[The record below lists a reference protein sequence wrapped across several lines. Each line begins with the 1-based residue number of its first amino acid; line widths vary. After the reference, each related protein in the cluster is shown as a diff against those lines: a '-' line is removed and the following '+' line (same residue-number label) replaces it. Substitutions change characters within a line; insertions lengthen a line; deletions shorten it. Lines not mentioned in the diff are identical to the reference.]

1 LWFLDIY
8 LTVVE
13 TSKVY
18 IPMPTQNDIPVAQRL
33 TDTKRSPQKQS
44 VSANSSTNTS
54 SNNVVV
60 RSLQSVP
67 WWAYGL
73 AVLAFLS
80 PIVLSTI
87 VSSVWSALNA
97 NSQNASTA
105 ATEGSTTTEATQPA
119 SASAIPNVAPFINSS
134 PSAVS
139 NNAND
144 NPAANTEIIA
154 KESNVPPDLF
164 GHHVYSEAPSN
175 QLRAIGRA
183 ADGYEIRL
191 REVAAKNYLSME
203 AAAKADGVD
212 LVVISG
218 FRTIAEQQQLF
229 FDISKQRNQTPAQ
242 RAKVSAPPGHSEHH
256 TGYAI
261 DIGDANVASANL
273 STSFEKTA
281 AFQWLQNN
289 AAKYGFELSFPMNN
303 SQGVM
308 YEPWHWRFVGDD
320 DSLRTFYKKQ
330 NRSSSFIKK
339 P

>member
-1 LWFLDIY
+1 
-8 LTVVE
+8 
-13 TSKVY
+13 
-18 IPMPTQNDIPVAQRL
+18 MPTQNDIPVAQRL

-54 SNNVVV
+54 TNVVV

-80 PIVLSTI
+80 PIVSTRI
-87 VSSVWSALNA
+87 WFALNANSQNA

-105 ATEGSTTTEATQPA
+105 ATESSATTEANQSNISSPNA
-119 SASAIPNVAPFINSS
+119 SSSAIPSVAPFINSS
-134 PSAVS
+134 PSAINKNS
-139 NNAND
+139 NANS
-144 NPAANTEIIA
+144 EVIA

-164 GHHVYSEAPSN
+164 GHHVFSEAPTN
-175 QLRAIGRA
+175 QLKAIGKA

-261 DIGDANVASANL
+261 DIGDSNVPSATL

-289 AAKYGFELSFPMNN
+289 AAKYGFEMSFPVNN
-303 SQGVM
+303 PQGVM

-320 DSLRTFYKKQ
+320 DSLATFYKKQ

>member
-1 LWFLDIY
+1 
-8 LTVVE
+8 
-13 TSKVY
+13 
-18 IPMPTQNDIPVAQRL
+18 MPTQNDIPVAQRL

-54 SNNVVV
+54 SNSSTNNVVV

-80 PIVLSTI
+80 PIVSTRI
-87 VSSVWSALNA
+87 WFALNA
-97 NSQNASTA
+97 NSQNTSTA
-105 ATEGSTTTEATQPA
+105 TTESSTTIEATQPNGDS
-119 SASAIPNVAPFINSS
+119 SAMPSVAPFINSPINS
-134 PSAVS
+134 PSAI
-139 NNAND
+139 NKNGNAN
-144 NPAANTEIIA
+144 PEIIA
-154 KESNVPPDLF
+154 KESNVTPDLF
-164 GHHVYSEAPSN
+164 GHHVYSEAPNN

-203 AAAKADGVD
+203 AAARADGID
-212 LVVISG
+212 LAVISG

-261 DIGDANVASANL
+261 DIGDGNVASATL

-289 AAKYGFELSFPMNN
+289 AAKYGFEMSFPVNN
-303 SQGVM
+303 PQGVM
-308 YEPWHWRFVGDD
+308 YEPWHWRFVGDE
-320 DSLRTFYKKQ
+320 DSLTTFYKKQ

>member
-1 LWFLDIY
+1 LGFLDIY
-8 LTVVE
+8 LTLVK

-18 IPMPTQNDIPVAQRL
+18 IPMSTQNDIPVAQRL

-44 VSANSSTNTS
+44 VSANSSTN
-54 SNNVVV
+54 VVA

-80 PIVLSTI
+80 PIISTRI
-87 VSSVWSALNA
+87 WFALNA
-97 NSQNASTA
+97 NAQNSSTL
-105 ATEGSTTTEATQPA
+105 TDENSTTLNAPKQNVT
-119 SASAIPNVAPFINSS
+119 SSAIPTIAPLINPQLINPPLINSK
-134 PSAVS
+134 PKAIDKTA
-139 NNAND
+139 NN
-144 NPAANTEIIA
+144 NPEVLA
-154 KESNVPPDLF
+154 KELDSPPDLF
-164 GHHVYSEAPSN
+164 GHHVFTEAHAN
-175 QLRAIGRA
+175 QLRSVGRA
-183 ADGYEIRL
+183 GDGYEIRL
-191 REVAAKNYLSME
+191 REAAAKSYLSMD

-218 FRTIAEQQQLF
+218 FRTISEQQQLF

-242 RAKVSAPPGHSEHH
+242 RAKVSAPPGYSEHH
-256 TGYAI
+256 TGYAL
-261 DIGDANVASANL
+261 DIGDGSIPSATL

-289 AAKYGFELSFPMNN
+289 AAKYGFEMSFPPNN

-320 DSLRTFYKKQ
+320 DSLSTFYKKQ
-330 NRSSSFIKK
+330 NRSSAFIKK
-339 P
+339 